1 MNTVF
6 KMAISFP
13 GSLSYPSM
21 QILRCKF
28 RPLYHACS
36 VANILRGVLGTRVNR
51 DIRVR
56 YVRTGRFDLNTD
68 IYVWKSKFLNPKE
81 KVAD

>member
-21 QILRCKF
+21 QIARCKF
-28 RPLYHACS
+28 RSLFYQVCS
-36 VANILRGVLGTRVNR
+36 VANVPRGVLGARVNP
-51 DIRVR
+51 DIRDR
-56 YVRTGRFDLNTD
+56 YVWTGRFDLNPDTCG
-68 IYVWKSKFLNPKE
+68 SRNF
-81 KVAD
+81 